1 MLTIMI
7 PMKQFRCCLCLIFVE
22 PICANHSVMIA
33 FALNLT
39 VVHFHLAIFF
49 FGLKKKEVFFNEN
62 GTNLEVMSKMDLQ
75 VVSVQPLPNL
85 FLAMKMDRLIQL
97 HDLLV
102 CMGESF

>member
-7 PMKQFRCCLCLIFVE
+7 PMKQFRYCLCLISVE
-22 PICANHSVMIA
+22 PICANHFVMIA

-39 VVHFHLAIFF
+39 VVHFRLAIFF
-49 FGLKKKEVFFNEN
+49 WIEKKKFCFNEN
-62 GTNLEVMSKMDLQ
+62 GTNLEVMSKMNLQ

-85 FLAMKMDRLIQL
+85 FLAMKMDRLIPL